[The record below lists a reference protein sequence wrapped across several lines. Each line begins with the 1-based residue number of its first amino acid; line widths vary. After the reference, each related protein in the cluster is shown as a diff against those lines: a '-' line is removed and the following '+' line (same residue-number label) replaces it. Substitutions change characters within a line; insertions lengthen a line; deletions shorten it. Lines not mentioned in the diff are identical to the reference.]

1 MELFNGSDATKGQL
15 DAVRVVRDRHSGMGK
30 GIAFVEF
37 TSQVRLLGL
46 PCSCWRGG
54 AGANPR
60 GTL

>member
-46 PCSCWRGG
+46 PCSC
-54 AGANPR
+54 
-60 GTL
+60 